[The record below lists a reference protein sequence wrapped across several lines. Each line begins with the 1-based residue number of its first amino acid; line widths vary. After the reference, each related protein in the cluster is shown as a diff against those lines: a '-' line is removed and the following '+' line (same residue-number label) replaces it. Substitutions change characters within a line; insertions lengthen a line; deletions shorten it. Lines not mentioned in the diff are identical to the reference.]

1 MLAKLIVFAPTRGE
15 ALQRM
20 RRALDE
26 FVVLGTTTN
35 IGFLRDLC
43 DVPEVISGDT
53 YTSMID
59 DLYPNGYQFTPRTE
73 DLDVALMTAAV
84 AETTGMHRTT
94 VASSQG
100 SVGIASPFQ
109 TLNRRYP

>member
-1 MLAKLIVFAPTRGE
+1 
-15 ALQRM
+15 M

-84 AETTGMHRTT
+84 AEQQACIERPLHPLKAQSVLQAHSKRSTG
-94 VASSQG
+94 
-100 SVGIASPFQ
+100 GILDAA
-109 TLNRRYP
+109 

>member
-1 MLAKLIVFAPTRGE
+1 
-15 ALQRM
+15 M

-53 YTSMID
+53 YTSTID
-59 DLYPNGYQFTPRTE
+59 DLYPHGYQFTPRTD
-73 DLDVALMTAAV
+73 DLNVALMTAAV
-84 AETTGMHRTT
+84 AETTY
-94 VASSQG
+94 ASYNRCISRWLRWNYK
-100 SVGIASPFQ
+100 SVSNA
-109 TLNRRYP
+109 

>member
-1 MLAKLIVFAPTRGE
+1 MFAPTRNE
-15 ALQRM
+15 ALQRL

-43 DVPEVISGDT
+43 DVPAVISGDT

-59 DLYPNGYQFTPRTE
+59 DLYPDGYNFTPSDD
-73 DLDVALMTAAV
+73 DLNVALLTAAV

-94 VASSQG
+94 VASTQG
-100 SVGIASPFQ
+100 SEGIVSPFQ